1 MIDQLM
7 WRGNDQRLDVRR
19 AVDMSI
25 ESEIMVELG
34 EINKQD
40 KPFPD

>member
-7 WRGNDQRLDVRR
+7 WRGNDQRLGDRR

-40 KPFPD
+40 KPFLD